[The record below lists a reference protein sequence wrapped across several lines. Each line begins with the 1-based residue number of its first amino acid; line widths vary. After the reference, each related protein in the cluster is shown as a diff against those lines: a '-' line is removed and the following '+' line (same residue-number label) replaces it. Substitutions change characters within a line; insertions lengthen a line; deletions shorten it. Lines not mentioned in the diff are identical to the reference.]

1 MTRSGD
7 MSPAAPAGSILSVVA
22 GSRAYGLETEES
34 DVDRRGVFVTPTA
47 RFWRLDKP
55 PDHVEGPL
63 PEQFSWE
70 VERFCVLALEGNPVV
85 LECLWSPLVELVTP
99 PGERLLAIRRAFLSR
114 RAERAFAGSADRQ
127 FRRLRPDEPPRPG
140 GDARRWKMAMH
151 MIRLL
156 LGASF
161 LARHG
166 EPLVRVGAHRDRLL
180 AVRRGETPWPE
191 VLEWR
196 GRLLAELT
204 RLDDRSGSALPDR
217 PDRAAAEE
225 FLVEV
230 RRSAL

>member
-7 MSPAAPAGSILSVVA
+7 MTLAAPAGTVLSVVI

-34 DVDRRGVFVTPTA
+34 DVDRRGVFVTPTPM
-47 RFWRLDKP
+47 FWRLDKP

-85 LECLWSPLVELVTP
+85 LECLWSPLVELSTP
-99 PGERLLAIRRAFLSR
+99 VGERLLAIRRAFLSGK
-114 RAERAFAGSADRQ
+114 AERAFAGSAERQ
-127 FRRLRPDEPPRPG
+127 FRRLGPQDPPGPD
-140 GDARRWKMAMH
+140 GDVRRWKMAMH

-156 LGASF
+156 RGAVH

-166 EPLVRVGAHRDRLL
+166 EPSIDASACRDRLL

-191 VLEWR
+191 VLAWR
-196 GRLLAELT
+196 ARLLAEL
-204 RLDDRSGSALPDR
+204 DEWAGSALPGR
-217 PDRAAAEE
+217 PDRAAVEE
-225 FLVEV
+225 FLIDV